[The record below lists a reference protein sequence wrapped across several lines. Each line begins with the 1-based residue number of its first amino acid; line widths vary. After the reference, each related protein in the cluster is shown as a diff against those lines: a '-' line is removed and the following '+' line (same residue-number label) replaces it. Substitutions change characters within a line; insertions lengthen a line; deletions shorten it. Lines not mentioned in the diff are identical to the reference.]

1 MEKVIVLT
9 TSYNCAEWLERCL
22 TSIQLQSYKD
32 FVCYI
37 TDDLST
43 DNTCEIAQKFTELDE
58 RFILVRNT
66 VKHYQPGNYDQI
78 LRDPTHPE
86 ESIVIEVDGDDW
98 LSHPQVFEKI
108 VEEHKKGYWITQGSF
123 QYSDGRPG
131 FANSFYVKDLRQ
143 NPHLNATHLRT
154 WRVKL
159 WRAIKKDDLKLNGEY
174 ASTAGDVFFML
185 PMLEMAGD
193 DRIKFIEETMYVYNE
208 SNPINDHK
216 VDMHKQWEFAR
227 KGRNKKPYKKLK

>member
-9 TSYNCAEWLERCL
+9 TAYNCAEWLERCL

-43 DNTCEIAQKFTELDE
+43 DGTCEIAQKFTESDE

-66 VKHYQPGNYDQI
+66 VKHYQAGNYDQI
-78 LRDPTHPE
+78 LRNPSHHK
-86 ESIVIEVDGDDW
+86 ESIVVEVDGDDW
-98 LSHPQVFEKI
+98 LPHSEVFNRV
-108 VEEHKKGYWITQGSF
+108 VEEHKKGHWITQGSF
-123 QYSDGRPG
+123 KYSDGRSG
-131 FANSFYVKDLRQ
+131 FAKPFSVKYLRD

-159 WRAIKKDDLKLNGEY
+159 WRAIQADDLKINGEY
-174 ASTAGDVFFML
+174 ASLAGDVFFMI

-193 DRIKFIEETMYVYNE
+193 NRIKFMEEILYVYNE
-208 SNPINDHK
+208 SNPINEHK
-216 VDMHKQWEFAR
+216 VDMRKQWEFAR
-227 KGRNKKPYKKLK
+227 KGRNKKSYKKLK